1 LVISK
6 EATTYLYVVPFLFY
20 LLIPALLSL
29 TFDQYVT
36 YAVKTIFMSIL
47 LLFLAPRYKLNRRN
61 MSAFA
66 IPVGIVIIAIW
77 ILIDPYYPHLGA
89 SEYNPLLTENLI
101 YFQFLIKFMGMVFVA
116 AFIEELFVRA
126 FLNRVLINPSNWEA
140 VPHGKFTA
148 LSFIMT
154 ILFFGFAHYRWL
166 AGLISGT
173 LFNLIYYKT
182 KNIES
187 CILAHAAANS
197 VLFIYVA
204 LASSWGLW

>member
-6 EATTYLYVVPFLFY
+6 EATTSLYVVPFLFY

-47 LLFLAPRYKLNRRN
+47 LLFLVPRYKLNRRN
-61 MSAFA
+61 ISVFA
-66 IPVGIVIIAIW
+66 IPVGIAIIAIW
-77 ILIDPYYPHLGA
+77 ILIDPYHPHLGA

-116 AFIEELFVRA
+116 ASIEELFVRS

-154 ILFFGFAHYRWL
+154 TLFFGFAHYRWL
-166 AGLISGT
+166 AGLISGI
-173 LFNLIYYKT
+173 LFNLTYYKT
-182 KNIES
+182 KKIES
-187 CILAHAAANS
+187 CILAHATANS
-197 VLFIYVA
+197 VLFLYAV
-204 LASSWGLW
+204 LTSSWGLW